1 MFEVVVRER
10 GAEPVVLRFSKSEI
24 TVGRVRGNDVV
35 LPKNSVSK
43 RHAKIIEKDG
53 RFIAVDQGSTNG
65 TIVGGRKIA
74 APQLLQEGDKVVVGD
89 YVLAFSLLDAE
100 AGAEAT
106 SDAPEP
112 TPEAAEVG
120 TSDASAEA
128 EPASAAEEAPSEP
141 VQKTVSVSSRGA
153 DEHRATEPAKALPPR
168 AAGVSASPATMR
180 MRVPSDL
187 LGAGPGR
194 SAARVRGEA
203 VSMEFLSDSGFL
215 EAHQRC
221 AAMLSAIGKELPKHY
236 PPREADMNDLRAQI
250 ETWTA
255 DIEDLSED
263 ARRVLV
269 RALVHEAT
277 ALGPVEFYLDDPG
290 VSEVHVNRHDVI
302 YARRAGAL
310 ERMPLGFGSAETL
323 EAAARRVL
331 RSSGIRDPLGGSCR
345 LADGLRIELVMPPA
359 AASEPVLTVKKPARP
374 EASMSDL
381 IEQGF
386 LSQEIADALTVAA
399 SYGGTVLVASQNP
412 ADGSTLLNALVG
424 ALPPTKRVVT
434 VEAAP
439 NLAEGSDAVVR
450 LEHTKVGELSS
461 VSRARMLEP
470 EVLAVDPIDQRSAA
484 DWLDSA
490 SSQDCA
496 TLATL
501 AARSP
506 TDALARLVIHALEGR
521 RTESSAVRRQI
532 TANLD
537 LIVHIRR
544 NHDGT
549 ALVGEVVEVTAN
561 ERGELHTTSVFRSK
575 SGPSGLEFA
584 ASGHVPSFFASLRE
598 AGETFDGN
606 MFNA

>member
-1 MFEVVVRER
+1 
-10 GAEPVVLRFSKSEI
+10 
-24 TVGRVRGNDVV
+24 
-35 LPKNSVSK
+35 
-43 RHAKIIEKDG
+43 
-53 RFIAVDQGSTNG
+53 
-65 TIVGGRKIA
+65 
-74 APQLLQEGDKVVVGD
+74 
-89 YVLAFSLLDAE
+89 
-100 AGAEAT
+100 
-106 SDAPEP
+106 
-112 TPEAAEVG
+112 
-120 TSDASAEA
+120 
-128 EPASAAEEAPSEP
+128 
-141 VQKTVSVSSRGA
+141 
-153 DEHRATEPAKALPPR
+153 
-168 AAGVSASPATMR
+168 

-203 VSMEFLSDSGFL
+203 VSMELLSDSGFL

-255 DIEDLSED
+255 DVEDLSED

-277 ALGPVEFYLDDPG
+277 ALGAVEFYLDDPG
-290 VSEVHVNRHDVI
+290 VSEVHVNRHDVV
-302 YARRAGAL
+302 YARRAGVL
-310 ERMPLGFGSAETL
+310 ERCRSASAAETSKPRRGVCSKQRHSRSAGV
-323 EAAARRVL
+323 AASRTACA
-331 RSSGIRDPLGGSCR
+331 SSWSCR
-345 LADGLRIELVMPPA
+345 PPRQRA
-359 AASEPVLTVKKPARP
+359 GAPVKKPARP

-381 IEQGF
+381 IEQGV

-412 ADGSTLLNALVG
+412 ADGSTLLNALMG

-521 RTESSAVRRQI
+521 RTESAAVRRQI
-532 TANLD
+532 NANLD

>member
-1 MFEVVVRER
+1 
-10 GAEPVVLRFSKSEI
+10 
-24 TVGRVRGNDVV
+24 
-35 LPKNSVSK
+35 
-43 RHAKIIEKDG
+43 
-53 RFIAVDQGSTNG
+53 
-65 TIVGGRKIA
+65 
-74 APQLLQEGDKVVVGD
+74 
-89 YVLAFSLLDAE
+89 
-100 AGAEAT
+100 
-106 SDAPEP
+106 
-112 TPEAAEVG
+112 
-120 TSDASAEA
+120 
-128 EPASAAEEAPSEP
+128 
-141 VQKTVSVSSRGA
+141 
-153 DEHRATEPAKALPPR
+153 
-168 AAGVSASPATMR
+168 
-180 MRVPSDL
+180 
-187 LGAGPGR
+187 
-194 SAARVRGEA
+194 
-203 VSMEFLSDSGFL
+203 MELLSDSGFL

-255 DIEDLSED
+255 DVEDLSED

-277 ALGPVEFYLDDPG
+277 ALGAVEFYLDDPD
-290 VSEVHVNRHDVI
+290 VSEVHVNRHDVV
-302 YARRAGAL
+302 YARRAGVL

-412 ADGSTLLNALVG
+412 ADGSTLLNALMG

-461 VSRARMLEP
+461 VWGS
-470 EVLAVDPIDQRSAA
+470 
-484 DWLDSA
+484 
-490 SSQDCA
+490 
-496 TLATL
+496 
-501 AARSP
+501 
-506 TDALARLVIHALEGR
+506 HAG
-521 RTESSAVRRQI
+521 A
-532 TANLD
+532 
-537 LIVHIRR
+537 
-544 NHDGT
+544 
-549 ALVGEVVEVTAN
+549 
-561 ERGELHTTSVFRSK
+561 
-575 SGPSGLEFA
+575 
-584 ASGHVPSFFASLRE
+584 
-598 AGETFDGN
+598 
-606 MFNA
+606 